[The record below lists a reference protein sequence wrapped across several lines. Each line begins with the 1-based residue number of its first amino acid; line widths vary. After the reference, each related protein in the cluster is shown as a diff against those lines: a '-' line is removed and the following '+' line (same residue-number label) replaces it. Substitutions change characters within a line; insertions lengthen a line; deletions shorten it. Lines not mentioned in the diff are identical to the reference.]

1 LLWGIGRLIFQIP
14 VQNLSEN
21 LDLIYLRIRYRAR
34 RIIAQ
39 FPEPSFYRI
48 FREEMRCSAG
58 MFETDPIIS
67 KIRHKVAENLQGN
80 MGHGQKHA
88 ALVTIDA
95 GALMLIEGKRAGY
108 SDNFIRRQMLL
119 VQCAGMLHDTKRK
132 ENDHAIR
139 GAEYARVLLKEFPFF
154 PSEIEDVACAIRNH
168 EAFKALVDINTTEG
182 ALISDCLYDADK
194 FRWGPDNFAD
204 TVWAMVRFF
213 QTPLPGFL
221 DFYPKGM
228 KLINSIKPTFRSR
241 TGKLYGPEFIDI
253 GLDIGKEVFNM
264 IHADFSYYLEK

>member
-1 LLWGIGRLIFQIP
+1 LAALFFQIP
-14 VQNLSEN
+14 VQNFSEN

-34 RIIAQ
+34 QIIAQ

-48 FREEMRCSAG
+48 FREEMRCSAA

-67 KIRHKVAENLQGN
+67 QIRHKVAGNLIDN

-88 ALVTIDA
+88 ALVTMDA

-108 SDNFIRRQMLL
+108 NDTFLRRQMLL
-119 VQCAGMLHDTKRK
+119 VQCAGTLHDTKRK
-132 ENDHAIR
+132 ENDHANQ
-139 GAEYARVLLKEFPFF
+139 GAEYARVLLKEFPFY

-168 EAFKALVDINTTEG
+168 EAFKALVNINTTEG

-213 QTPLPGFL
+213 QTPLPRFL
-221 DFYPKGM
+221 DLYPNGM
-228 KLINSIKPTFRSR
+228 KLIDSIKPTFRSR
-241 TGKLYGPEFIDI
+241 TGKMYGPEFIDI
-253 GLDIGKEVFNM
+253 GLEIGKEIFNM
-264 IHADFSYYLEK
+264 IHADFSHYLEI